1 MKVLSIGNSF
11 SEDASRYLHGVAK
24 ADGTNM
30 KVVNLYIGGCP
41 LSVHYTNMLEN
52 SKSYALQFNG
62 EPTGFCV
69 SIKEAILSE
78 AWGGWDVITL
88 QQVSKL
94 APNYDTYQPYLNS
107 LADYIHKYAPKAKLF
122 MHQTWSYE
130 KDSARLCDELG
141 YKKTEEMLADLESAY
156 AAAAADINAAGII
169 PCGEVFGEL
178 SKEGMKVHR
187 DTYHANLGLGRYAL
201 ALTWYKK
208 LTGKDIIGNSFCDFD
223 ETVDPETALKVQK
236 IVDGTLNK

>member
-1 MKVLSIGNSF
+1 MRRKPS
-11 SEDASRYLHGVAK
+11 
-24 ADGTNM
+24 
-30 KVVNLYIGGCP
+30 C
-41 LSVHYTNMLEN
+41 
-52 SKSYALQFNG
+52 
-62 EPTGFCV
+62 
-69 SIKEAILSE
+69 
-78 AWGGWDVITL
+78 
-88 QQVSKL
+88 
-94 APNYDTYQPYLNS
+94 
-107 LADYIHKYAPKAKLF
+107 
-122 MHQTWSYE
+122 
-130 KDSARLCDELG
+130 LCTKPG
-141 YKKTEEMLADLESAY
+141 ATKKTAQGCATNWATKKPEEMLADLESAY

-187 DTYHANLGLGRYAL
+187 DTNHANLGLGRYAL